1 MASMKEDMTKLEME
15 LSKLQIAK
23 PPSNYAKIRKD
34 VIDDAEKI
42 ALDLEMLATTLQQ
55 IQNGQDP
62 DIGCLLGIG
71 KFLMWY

>member
-1 MASMKEDMTKLEME
+1 MKEDITKLEME

-23 PPSNYAKIRKD
+23 PFVNYAKIRRD

-42 ALDLEMLATTLQQ
+42 ASDLEMLATTLQQ
-55 IQNGQDP
+55 IQNGQEP

-71 KFLMWY
+71 KFQM

>member
-1 MASMKEDMTKLEME
+1 MASMKEDMSKLEME

-71 KFLMWY
+71 KSLMWY

>member
-1 MASMKEDMTKLEME
+1 MKEDITKLEME

-23 PPSNYAKIRKD
+23 PFVNYAKIRRD

-42 ALDLEMLATTLQQ
+42 ASDLEMLATTLQQ
-55 IQNGQDP
+55 IQNGQEP

-71 KFLMWY
+71 KFLMWC